1 MRAHSVWGTGAPF
14 LEERIRKSLA
24 LSSSPRESGAPG
36 PRQPG
41 ASASYRGMGGAA
53 RREEAASTWLPRV
66 CGKEGVWA
74 QHPGLTGVL
83 SPPEPGILGLN
94 WVVGRE
100 LLGEVAGGARI
111 LEVFVQSLTS
121 VMVVLIYRALFPSP
135 CGRWS

>member
-1 MRAHSVWGTGAPF
+1 MCGARGP
-14 LEERIRKSLA
+14 LSGAEDGKSLA
-24 LSSSPRESGAPG
+24 LSSSRQESGVPG

-41 ASASYRGMGGAA
+41 ASASYRGRGGAA

-94 WVVGRE
+94 WAVGRE

-121 VMVVLIYRALFPSP
+121 VMVVLIDRALFPSR